1 MDYVVH
7 TPYPQDVSRCLE
19 QSPEVQVMATPLL
32 TPLYPS
38 HCLASLAEVPPAQ
51 AFAPTLPASWVT
63 LSLTLSSL
71 ASKVHPEVPQISHG
85 SGFIGKSVLFL
96 P

>member
-1 MDYVVH
+1 MDYVVC

-38 HCLASLAEVPPAQ
+38 HCLPSLVEVLPAQ
-51 AFAPTLPASWVT
+51 PTQGLCTCSPSI
-63 LSLTLSSL
+63 LG
-71 ASKVHPEVPQISHG
+71 H
-85 SGFIGKSVLFL
+85 SVLVFIQSGSNS
-96 P
+96 PP